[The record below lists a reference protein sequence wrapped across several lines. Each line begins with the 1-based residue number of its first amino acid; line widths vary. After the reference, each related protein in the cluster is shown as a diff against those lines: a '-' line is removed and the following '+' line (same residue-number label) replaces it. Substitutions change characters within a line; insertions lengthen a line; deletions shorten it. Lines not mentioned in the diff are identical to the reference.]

1 MPNWVTWVLRVGL
14 QISVDCDIPTVP
26 NLLREIRG
34 IEDELGLEESV
45 IVGLGQE
52 TKIQNQVEI

>member
-1 MPNWVTWVLRVGL
+1 VPNWVTWVLRVGF

-26 NLLREIRG
+26 NLLRERRG

-52 TKIQNQVEI
+52 TKIQSQVEI

>member
-1 MPNWVTWVLRVGL
+1 VGL